1 MEIEC
6 QGGGGAAIAQIRKA
20 HPEKVNLNTDLK
32 EMR

>member
-6 QGGGGAAIAQIRKA
+6 QGEGGATIAQIRKA
-20 HPEKVNLNTDLK
+20 HPEKVNLSIDLK